1 MGKIKDSE
9 KGRAPR
15 IGMADAL
22 FSRTQQ
28 RLLGL
33 LFGSPERS
41 FYTSEL
47 IRHVGRGSGTVQREL
62 ERLARSGLLRVT
74 RQGNQK
80 HYQANP
86 EAPIY
91 GELRGIARKLLGP
104 AEPIREALQPLAE
117 HIRLAAIYGSV
128 AKGNDTAES
137 DIDLLVVGDDE
148 LTLESLYRLLEPVE
162 TLLERRI
169 EPTLYTAAEYRRRRE
184 AGHPFLQRVLDGER
198 IVLMG
203 EIDAA

>member
-162 TLLERRI
+162 TRLERRI
-169 EPTLYTAAEYRRRRE
+169 EPTLYTTAEYRRRRE

>member
-1 MGKIKDSE
+1 MGKIQDSE

-33 LFGSPERS
+33 LFGAPERS

-62 ERLARSGLLRVT
+62 DRLARSGLLRVT

-91 GELRGIARKLLGP
+91 EELRGIARKLLGP

-137 DIDLLVVGDDE
+137 DIDLLVVTDQE

-162 TLLERRI
+162 STLGRRI
-169 EPTLYTAAEYRRRRE
+169 EPTLYSSDEYRKRKE
-184 AGHPFLQRVLDGER
+184 MENPFLMQVLNGQL

-203 EIDAA
+203 DTDAA